1 MNHKAPDSIHNKKIH
16 VLLICGGG
24 GSEHDVSLRTA
35 DFIQRELAGAP
46 DVHVTR
52 VTMGADGR
60 FLDGGGQ
67 LLELRSDKL
76 LYSATGSA
84 QPVDYVIPSI
94 HGYPGETGDLQ
105 SQLEILGI
113 PYFGC
118 GPEASKL
125 CFNKITTKLWLT
137 ALGIDNTPYQ
147 FLCANTSEETGKARD
162 ALTRWGSLFVKAS
175 SQGSSVGCY
184 KVTSEEDLEKALE
197 EAFTLSSYVLVE
209 KCLRVREL
217 EVAAY
222 TYEGALVVTPP
233 GEVCAP
239 SDTFYSYEEKY
250 AEGSRAQ
257 THVVAEGLSDA
268 QLGWIAEASK
278 RAFVG
283 LQLKDL
289 SRIDFFLTDDGEIY
303 LNEVNTFPGM
313 TPISMFPKML
323 QNQGHDFCAYLSTLI
338 RAAVVS

>member
-1 MNHKAPDSIHNKKIH
+1 MTDKAPNKIQ

-35 DFIQRELAGAP
+35 DFIQRELAKAE
-46 DVHVTR
+46 DIALTR
-52 VTMGADGR
+52 VTMNAD
-60 FLDGGGQ
+60 GQ
-67 LLELRSDKL
+67 LLDSDGLVRELRSDKL
-76 LYSATGSA
+76 LYSASGSA

-105 SQLEILGI
+105 SQLEILGL
-113 PYFGC
+113 PYYGC
-118 GPEASKL
+118 GAEASKT

-147 FLCANTSEETGKARD
+147 FLCANNAEEIAKAQD
-162 ALTRWGSLFVKAS
+162 ALTNWGAVFVKAS
-175 SQGSSVGCY
+175 NQGSSVGCY
-184 KVTSEEDLEKALE
+184 KVSSAEELEKALK
-197 EAFTLSSYVLVE
+197 EAFTLSPYVLVE
-209 KCLRVREL
+209 KCLTVREL

-222 TYEGALVVTPP
+222 TYEGELVITPP

-239 SDTFYSYEEKY
+239 TDTFYSYEEKY
-250 AEGSRAQ
+250 ADNSRAQ

-268 QLGWIAEASK
+268 QLGWIHAASK
-278 RAFVG
+278 RAFIG

-313 TPISMFPKML
+313 TSISMFPKML
-323 QNQGHDFCAYLSTLI
+323 QNQGHDFCTYLSALI
-338 RAAVVS
+338 RSAV

>member
-1 MNHKAPDSIHNKKIH
+1 MSNQAETTIN

-35 DFIQRELAGAP
+35 DFIQRELGKSSEFRI
-46 DVHVTR
+46 VR
-52 VTMGADGR
+52 VTMDGA
-60 FLDGGGQ
+60 GQ
-67 LLELRSDKL
+67 LRDEQQRVQELRSDKL
-76 LYSATGSA
+76 LYSSDGSA
-84 QPVDYVIPSI
+84 QAVDYVVPAI

-118 GPEASKL
+118 GPEASKI
-125 CFNKITTKLWLT
+125 CFNKVTTKLWLS
-137 ALGIDNTPYQ
+137 ALGVDNTPYQ
-147 FLCANTSEETGKARD
+147 FLCSNTAEEIGKARQ
-162 ALTRWGSLFVKAS
+162 ALQEWGTVFIKAS
-175 SQGSSVGCY
+175 NQGSSVGCY
-184 KVTSEEDLEKALE
+184 KVSSEEALKPVLD
-197 EAFTLSSYVLVE
+197 EAFSLSPYVLIE
-209 KCLRVREL
+209 KSLKVREL

-222 TYEGALVVTPP
+222 TYQGELNITAP

-257 THVVAEGLSDA
+257 THVVAQGLSDA
-268 QLGWIAEASK
+268 QLSWIHEASK
-278 RAFVG
+278 RAFIG

-289 SRIDFFLTDDGEIY
+289 SRIDFFLTDEGDIY

-313 TPISMFPKML
+313 TSISMFPKML
-323 QNQGHDFCAYLSTLI
+323 ENHGHDFNTYLGGLI
-338 RAAVVS
+338 REAVQG

>member
-1 MNHKAPDSIHNKKIH
+1 MSDKAQQTIH

-24 GSEHDVSLRTA
+24 SSEHDVSLRTA
-35 DFIQRELAGAP
+35 DFIQRELGKLN
-46 DVHVTR
+46 DIQLSR
-52 VTMGADGR
+52 VTMEADGR
-60 FLDGGGQ
+60 FVDANGQ
-67 LLELRSDKL
+67 VQELRSDKL

-84 QPVDYVIPSI
+84 QLVDYVIPAI

-105 SQLEILGI
+105 SQLEILGL
-113 PYFGC
+113 PYYGC
-118 GPEASKL
+118 GSEASKI

-137 ALGIDNTPYQ
+137 ALGIDNTPYK
-147 FLCANTSEETGKARD
+147 FLCANTSEEIARARD
-162 ALTRWGSLFVKAS
+162 ALTQWGSVFVKAS
-175 SQGSSVGCY
+175 NQGSSVGCY
-184 KVTSEEDLEKALE
+184 KVSDEDALEKALR
-197 EAFTLSSYVLVE
+197 EAFSLSPYVLVE
-209 KCLRVREL
+209 KCLKVREL

-222 TYEGALVVTPP
+222 TYQGELVITPP

-239 SDTFYSYEEKY
+239 EDTFYSYEEKY
-250 AEGSRAQ
+250 AEASRAQ

-268 QLGWIAEASK
+268 QLGWIHEASK
-278 RAFVG
+278 RAFIG

-323 QNQGHDFCAYLSTLI
+323 QNQGHDFSTYLGALI
-338 RAAVVS
+338 RDAV

>member
-1 MNHKAPDSIHNKKIH
+1 MNNKAETTIN

-35 DFIQRELAGAP
+35 DFIQRELGKSP
-46 DVHVTR
+46 EFRIQR
-52 VTMGADGR
+52 VTMDGA
-60 FLDGGGQ
+60 GQ
-67 LLELRSDKL
+67 LRDEQQRVHELRSDKL
-76 LYSATGSA
+76 LYSSDGSA
-84 QPVDYVIPSI
+84 QPVDYVVPAI

-118 GPEASKL
+118 GPEASKI
-125 CFNKITTKLWLT
+125 CFNKVTTKLWLS
-137 ALGIDNTPYQ
+137 ALGVDNTPYQ
-147 FLCANTSEETGKARD
+147 FLCSNTTEETGKARQ
-162 ALTRWGSLFVKAS
+162 ALQEWGTVFVKAS
-175 SQGSSVGCY
+175 NQGSSVGCY
-184 KVTSEEDLEKALE
+184 KVSSEEEMQAVLD
-197 EAFTLSSYVLVE
+197 EAFSLSPYVLIE
-209 KCLRVREL
+209 KSLKVREL

-222 TYEGALVVTPP
+222 TYEGELIITAP

-257 THVVAEGLSDA
+257 THVVAQGLSDA
-268 QLGWIAEASK
+268 QLGWIHEAS
-278 RAFVG
+278 RRTFVG

-289 SRIDFFLTDDGEIY
+289 SRIDFFLTDEGDIY

-323 QNQGHDFCAYLSTLI
+323 QNQGHDFRVYLGALI
-338 RAAVVS
+338 REAVHA